1 MLKVAVGHSNDPDSE
16 AAIADMI
23 EQCSETLLESIP
35 KAGLLFAAIDFDYP
49 LILQKIQDKYP
60 GIDVIGGTTD
70 GEISSEMGFQQDSLV
85 LMLFCS
91 NTIDIVAGVGHSLS
105 TDTATAIQDAIA
117 QARAKTNLQPQLC
130 LTIFDVLASRSSQT
144 IEQLKQA
151 LGRNFPI
158 FGGCAADSWKFQ
170 QTNQF
175 YQNESLSDGIVV
187 LLFAGEFQFSHG
199 IASGWKPIGEKGCA
213 TKTQERQVCE
223 IDGKPALEFYDR
235 YLGGLPPSG
244 DYPLAVFEPNS
255 DQFYLRAPWAHDPD
269 TGTIT
274 ILDEIPEQSMVQ
286 IALGKREDILSAS
299 KESLEK
305 ALAGFSGTPAVAL
318 FFSCA
323 GRRRI
328 LGVQVEKEYQIAE
341 ASLPPT
347 VATCGFYSYAEVSP
361 IENGESQVHNETF
374 VTLLL
379 GEK

>member
-16 AAIADMI
+16 AAIADI
-23 EQCSETLLESIP
+23 LDQCRHTL
-35 KAGLLFAAIDFDYP
+35 AGSSPNAGILFSAIDFDYP
-49 LILQKIQDKYP
+49 LILQSIQDKYP
-60 GIDVIGGTTD
+60 GIELIGGTTD

-91 NTIDIVAGVGHSLS
+91 DTIDIVAGVGHSLS
-105 TDTATAIQDAIA
+105 TDTATAIQTAIA
-117 QARAKTNLQPQLC
+117 QAQAKTTLQPQLC
-130 LTIFDVLASRSSQT
+130 LTIFDVLASRSTQT

-158 FGGCAADSWKFQ
+158 FGGCAADSWRFQ
-170 QTNQF
+170 KTHQF

-187 LLFAGEFQFSHG
+187 LLFAGNLQFSHG
-199 IASGWKPIGEKGCA
+199 VASGWKPMGEKGCV
-213 TKTQERQVCE
+213 TKTQEKQVYE
-223 IDGKPALEFYDR
+223 INGKPALEFYDR

-244 DYPLAVFEPNS
+244 DYPLAVFESNS

-269 TGTIT
+269 SGSIT
-274 ILDEIPEQSMVQ
+274 MVDEIPEQSIVQ
-286 IALGKREDILSAS
+286 ITLGNRGDILSAS

-305 ALAGFSGTPAVAL
+305 ALAGFSGIPTAAL

-328 LGVQVEKEYQIAE
+328 LGVQVEQEYETAKT
-341 ASLPPT
+341 SLPAT
-347 VATCGFYSYAEVSP
+347 VASCGFYSYAEVAP
-361 IENGESQVHNETF
+361 IENGDAQVHNETF